1 MVTAGEL
8 FKEQKEREEKRKK
21 IFKKVYKLVERRI
34 VEASKINS
42 YQCYYNIPN
51 FVMNV
56 PLYSLEDCRN
66 YIIDKLKK
74 NDFKVELINQNVIL
88 ISWNK

>member
-42 YQCYYNIPN
+42 YQCYYEIPN

-56 PLYSLEDCRN
+56 PLYSLEDCKD

-74 NDFKVELINQNVIL
+74 NDFKVQLISENMIL
-88 ISWNK
+88 ISWGK

>member
-8 FKEQKEREEKRKK
+8 FREQKEREEKRKK

-42 YQCYYNIPN
+42 YQCYYEIPN

-56 PLYSLEDCRN
+56 PLYSLEDCKD

-74 NDFKVELINQNVIL
+74 NDFKVQLISENMIL
-88 ISWNK
+88 ISWGK